1 MSDNL
6 WYVLKVSSGRE
17 DKIKSNLQT
26 ELKILEAGKYVLD
39 IIVPSEKIYEVK
51 DGKRKVKQKTFFPGY
66 LFICLSS
73 LTETVRTALR
83 NVPGVLGF
91 LSGRS
96 WGWSVEPIPM
106 RDAEIAI
113 MLGLESGKEATQE
126 LLFLVGDSVKI
137 TDGPFKG
144 LIGVVKEIFKEKKRL
159 NVTVNI
165 FDRPAPV
172 ELSYIQVERCK

>member
-1 MSDNL
+1 MNDNL

-17 DKIKSNLQT
+17 DRIKATLQT
-26 ELKILEAGKYVLD
+26 ELKILEADKYVLD
-39 IIVPSEKIYEVK
+39 ILVPCEKIYEVK
-51 DGKRKVKQKTFFPGY
+51 EGKRKVKQKTFFPGY
-66 LFICLSS
+66 LFICLVS
-73 LTETVRTALR
+73 LTESVRTALR

-96 WGWSVEPIPM
+96 WGWSVEPVAM
-106 RDAEIAI
+106 KDAEVAV
-113 MLGLESGKEATQE
+113 MLGLESNKESAKE

-137 TDGPFKG
+137 IDGPFKG
-144 LIGVVKEIFKEKKRL
+144 LTGIIKEVFKEKKRL

-172 ELSYIQVERCK
+172 ELNYIQVDRCK